1 MNRHLEGKTN
11 MRDRETRS
19 PQQWAEEL
27 REDASPECFGIKESP
42 FVRRLT
48 PADCHE
54 LADHMDDL
62 SEALRLLRR
71 MADAT
76 FVRWPDTHALLAK
89 YQEEQDQQPAL
100 KLVHGPENG
109 CAQPAPLARPAG
121 AAEPVA
127 GVFVLGAE
135 QAEREGTELRKRITE
150 AYGWK
155 CELERE
161 RDEARADYEET
172 FRQLEATTAEL
183 AALKAQEH
191 IGIAYCDHM
200 TNATTRPIFEFRA
213 PTDWVPTGNVPAK
226 LYAAPV
232 PPPEPSLLTLVA
244 ECLRKV
250 DDAIDG
256 DRAETI
262 RELVLRL
269 KRCVDGFIPLAQH
282 EAIVAALKTQAVA
295 TDEMLEQARA
305 EERERCYAAI
315 RALGGEEE

>member
-135 QAEREGTELRKRITE
+135 QAERERDEARRDCEELRQLVNKSE
-150 AYGWK
+150 
-155 CELERE
+155 CRE
-161 RDEARADYEET
+161 SEARADYEE
-172 FRQLEATTAEL
+172 ATTAEL
-183 AALKAQEH
+183 AVLKAQEH
-191 IGIAYCDHM
+191 IGLAYCHHM
-200 TNATTRPIFEFRA
+200 VDGSKRPHFEFRA

>member
-1 MNRHLEGKTN
+1 MNRHLEGNTN
-11 MRDRETRS
+11 MRDPELRS

-27 REDASPECFGIKESP
+27 REDASIANAHAAFFSA
-42 FVRRLT
+42 RRLT
-48 PADCHE
+48 SADCHE
-54 LADHMDDL
+54 LADCLDDL
-62 SEALRLLRR
+62 AEVLELLRVWLGPEPWKQPLS
-71 MADAT
+71 DAK
-76 FVRWPDTHALLAK
+76 ALLAK
-89 YQEEQDQQPAL
+89 YQEEQAQ
-100 KLVHGPENG
+100 
-109 CAQPAPLARPAG
+109 QPAPLARPAG

-135 QAEREGTELRKRITE
+135 QAERERDEARRDCEELRQLVNKSE
-150 AYGWK
+150 
-155 CELERE
+155 CRE
-161 RDEARADYEET
+161 SEARADYEE
-172 FRQLEATTAEL
+172 ATTAEL
-183 AALKAQEH
+183 AVLKAQEH
-191 IGIAYCDHM
+191 IGLAYCHHM
-200 TNATTRPIFEFRA
+200 VDGSKRPHFEFRA